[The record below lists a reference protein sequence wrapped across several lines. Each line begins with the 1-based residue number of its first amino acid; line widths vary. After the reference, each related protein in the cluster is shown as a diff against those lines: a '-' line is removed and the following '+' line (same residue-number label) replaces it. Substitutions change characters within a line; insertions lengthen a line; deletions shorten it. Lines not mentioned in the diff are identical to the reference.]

1 MICII
6 LEVVK
11 SNTNILPTDCN
22 NNLDTKETKKVLN
35 IIICENKGGR
45 LPSGGK
51 LAFSDDR
58 DLWPMESR
66 EVPKSGRVKKIGWC
80 GRDLQRFFVLYH
92 KQKSYVTFK
101 VGHFDMVASFWN
113 KRWCKEHLYLGWIKI
128 QSCTYHAEKKM
139 FFLN

>member
-1 MICII
+1 MTVVMICII

-80 GRDLQRFFVLYH
+80 GRDLQRFFVCITNKKVMLLS
-92 KQKSYVTFK
+92 KLVTLIWLPPFETN
-101 VGHFDMVASFWN
+101 VDVN
-113 KRWCKEHLYLGWIKI
+113 LYLG
-128 QSCTYHAEKKM
+128 
-139 FFLN
+139 